1 MNKKKYII
9 VRIFGGMGNQLWQY
23 AFARSLSIKFK
34 KKLILD
40 ISFFKNSLID
50 FPKGDKF
57 KFELNQ
63 FNLNKEILIE
73 KNIYN
78 YSYKFYKYF
87 LRFLPKYF
95 FSFFFKNQKKYEI
108 ENLVFEEK
116 TFEQKLFKELSKK
129 DFKTSYFLGY
139 WQNTK
144 YFKNCFKLLKEEL
157 KPKIIKKNV
166 FNFIT
171 KIKRKD
177 VAIHIRGGDM
187 FVEKK
192 YSHPTSEYYFKIIK
206 FLEKK
211 NNSLNYHIFTDD
223 IKYAEIFLKK
233 IKLKNYKIISK
244 IHNFSAIEEFY
255 IMQHYKNFVI
265 NRSTFSWW
273 SSYLSHK
280 NKTTI
285 FAPKIW
291 QTNLK
296 LPISLRSSNMKLF

>member
-1 MNKKKYII
+1 MNKEEYII

-23 AFARSLSIKFK
+23 AFGRSLSIKYK
-34 KKLILD
+34 KKLVLD

-57 KFELNQ
+57 KFELDK

-78 YSYKFYKYF
+78 HSYRFFKYF
-87 LRFLPKYF
+87 LRFLPKFF
-95 FSFFFKNQKKYEI
+95 FSIFFKSQSKYEI
-108 ENLVFEEK
+108 EKLLLEEK
-116 TFEQKLFKELSKK
+116 TFEYKVFKESLKK
-129 DFKTSYFLGY
+129 NFKTSYFLGY

-144 YFKNCFKLLKEEL
+144 YFKDCLNLIKTEL
-157 KPKIIKKNV
+157 KPKTIKKSV
-166 FNFIT
+166 SKFIN
-171 KIKRKD
+171 KIKKKD

-187 FVEKK
+187 VVTQN
-192 YSHPTSEYYFKIIK
+192 YSHPTSEYYFRIFK
-206 FLEKK
+206 FLQKK
-211 NNSLNYHIFTDD
+211 NTSLNYHIFTDD
-223 IKYAEIFLKK
+223 VKYAETFLKK
-233 IKLKNYKIISK
+233 IKLKNFKIISK
-244 IHNFSAIEEFY
+244 LYNFSATDEFY

-273 SSYLSHK
+273 SSYLSNK

>member
-1 MNKKKYII
+1 MKKEKYII
-9 VRIFGGMGNQLWQY
+9 VRIFGGMGNQIWQY
-23 AFARSLSIKFK
+23 AFARSLSIKYK
-34 KKLILD
+34 KKLVLD

-50 FPKGDKF
+50 FPKGGKF
-57 KFELNQ
+57 KFELDK
-63 FNLNKEILIE
+63 FKLNKEILIE

-78 YSYKFYKYF
+78 YSYRFFKYF
-87 LRFLPKYF
+87 LRFLPKF
-95 FSFFFKNQKKYEI
+95 FFNIFFKNQRKYEI
-108 ENLVFEEK
+108 ENLVIEEKPFDHKVFEES
-116 TFEQKLFKELSKK
+116 LKK
-129 DFKTSYFLGY
+129 NFKTSYFLGY

-144 YFKNCFKLLKEEL
+144 YFKVCLEL
-157 KPKIIKKNV
+157 IKKDLNPKIIKKSV
-166 FNFIT
+166 FNFINKIT
-171 KIKRKD
+171 KQD

-187 FVEKK
+187 FAQKK
-192 YSHPTSEYYFKIIK
+192 YSHPTSNYYFRIFK
-206 FLEKK
+206 FLHKK
-211 NNSLNYHIFTDD
+211 NNSFNYHIFTDD

-244 IHNFSAIEEFY
+244 KYNFSVIEEFY

-273 SSYLSHK
+273 ASYLSDK

-285 FAPKIW
+285 FAPRIW